1 MRPWIR
7 NCLIL
12 LFLPGLAWAQQTGD
26 PGPRTSGV
34 PEASATEDDTQR
46 SVVKTRNRL
55 LGRSIEILTEREVD
69 EQLENLGLSREGSI
83 YTRRKRLKAALGEK
97 EDNKPDFSALA
108 ESNKKELP
116 MVIENAAEGEL
127 MRVDKTKGGVLV
139 LRGRVR
145 LKLRTGALEA
155 ETISVDSDR
164 QEIYAEGGIKFEDGR
179 ARVTGDKFIYDYKLD
194 KGVVYNTKGT
204 MSPAYFV
211 GEKFKKLDD
220 KRYMLEMGY
229 FTSCN
234 AEKPHYSFKVDK
246 VTIYDDKTIIG
257 SNVRFQVGGTTVF
270 WLPFFYNNNLGN
282 GWNTQ
287 MGKNNT
293 QGLFMQNS
301 FQWSVLPGNSW
312 APMGYKFRADFY
324 EMTGQAFQTEMWRQS
339 PNLNY
344 QIDLG
349 YANHKAY
356 QIVPGYQ
363 NRFANYGLGTTG
375 VTNEIDKGDYYGT
388 NIPNV
393 GVDKDPWWKGRI
405 FLNSKTNNTEKD
417 VTRNISIQYE
427 NYTNR
432 LFEYEYGNRYQPNN
446 SLQSLYT
453 YRDVRFGYVRNTLE
467 WKADYTENRG
477 DLSVNVNMKRNMIF
491 YNLSPL
497 SKSGYFPTV
506 DVLPSTTI
514 KNSSEVARLPY
525 FETPVY
531 WDSYLTNTLLRFYGV
546 PVQEKLK
553 IPTLDGSYDD
563 PTGAYRENLLR
574 TQSFLQG
581 ETGFRTSM
589 NFGSYISLAPAVY
602 YGAKKQSAQLP
613 AGTASSSTV
622 NTNFTSLERSLARDS
637 YQYFRTN
644 TNLRVGAPILFF
656 NATYRKLEAEKPELQ
671 DPILMKNRQHEVEL
685 SLESYA
691 LENFEISLRTIRDL
705 RNFSDQYQP
714 QPTNK
719 ERWYYTVF
727 RFAGYIDFL
736 EGFSKRKRSLLER
749 KRSFYSGIF
758 FNNDFVYHTP
768 LGRPLSNNL
777 TVSYKMGG
785 FRLPFLRYIRELE
798 MGGTWYHIYYAS
810 MVDNYRV
817 YAKASIDITR
827 ELGFEAEIDSR
838 VTEPWR
844 YTNQTDN
851 YYYQRYILNQD
862 PTAPFTSMN
871 MTSANFGQDLINGT
885 GINGTQARQ
894 NTALNINRV
903 MGTIKYNLHTMNFR
917 LGLSSDL
924 RSVPGGTTGASQV
937 TFYDQSVFFSISLT
951 DFSLGQEDS
960 SQLTRMRLYRFKKRP
975 LKAGYVE
982 GVESQ

>member
-7 NCLIL
+7 NCLFL
-12 LFLPGLAWAQQTGD
+12 LFLPSLLWGQPADL
-26 PGPRTSGV
+26 GPRG
-34 PEASATEDDTQR
+34 SAGDANSEDDTQR

-55 LGRSIEILTEREVD
+55 LNKSIEVLSEREVD

-97 EDNKPDFSALA
+97 EDNKPDFAALA
-108 ESNKKELP
+108 GTTKKDLP

-127 MRVDKTKGGVLV
+127 MRVDQTKGGVLV

-145 LKLRTGALEA
+145 IKLRSGSLEA

-164 QEIYAEGGIKFEDGR
+164 QEVYAEGGIKFEDGR
-179 ARVTGDKFIYDYKLD
+179 AKITGDKFIYDYKLD

-204 MSPAYFV
+204 VAPAYFF
-211 GEKFKKLDD
+211 GEKVKKLDD

-246 VTIYDDKTIIG
+246 VVLYQDRTVVGT
-257 SNVRFQVGGTTVF
+257 NVRFQVGGTTVF

-282 GWNTQ
+282 GWTTQ
-287 MGKNNT
+287 AGKNNT
-293 QGLFMQNS
+293 QGLFIQNS
-301 FQWSVLPGNSW
+301 LQWSTIPSW
-312 APMGYKFRADFY
+312 SWTPMGYKFRADFY
-324 EMTGQAFQTEMWRQS
+324 EKTGQAFQMEMWRQS
-339 PNLNY
+339 NNLNY
-344 QIDLG
+344 LIDIG

-356 QIVPGYQ
+356 QITSGFED
-363 NRFANYGLGTTG
+363 RFANYGLGTSA
-375 VTNEIDKGDYYGT
+375 VTNQVDKGNFWGT
-388 NIPNV
+388 NIPNI
-393 GVDKDPWWKGRI
+393 GEDRDPWWKGRI
-405 FLNSKTNNTEKD
+405 FLNSKMNNTEKD
-417 VTRNISIQYE
+417 VTRNLSVQYE
-427 NYTNR
+427 NFTNR
-432 LFEYEYGNRYQPNN
+432 LFEYEYGNRYQPSN

-453 YRDVRFGYVRNTLE
+453 FRDVRYGYVRNNLE
-467 WKADYTENRG
+467 WKLDYTENRG
-477 DLSVNVNMKRNMIF
+477 DLSVNINMKRNMLF

-506 DVLPSTTI
+506 DILPSVTI
-514 KNSSEVARLPY
+514 KNSSEIAKLPY

-531 WDSYLTNTLLRFYGV
+531 WDVYLTNTLMRFYGV
-546 PVQEKLK
+546 PTQEKLK
-553 IPTLDGSYDD
+553 IPTSDGSYDNPNGD
-563 PTGAYRENLLR
+563 YKENLLR
-574 TQSFLQG
+574 TQNFLQG

-589 NFGSYISLAPAVY
+589 NFGSYVSLAPSVY

-613 AGTASSSTV
+613 AGNADTV
-622 NTNFTSLERSLARDS
+622 STNFTSLERSLARDS

-644 TNLRVGAPILFF
+644 TNLRIGAPILFF
-656 NATYRKLEAEKPELQ
+656 NATYRKLEAEKPDLQ
-671 DPILMKNRQHEVEL
+671 DPILMKNRQHEMEL

-691 LENFEISLRTIRDL
+691 LENFEVSLKTIRDL
-705 RNFSDQYQP
+705 RTFSDEYQP
-714 QPTNK
+714 QPTSQ

-736 EGFSKRKRSLLER
+736 DGFSKRKRTLLER
-749 KRSFYSGIF
+749 KRSFYTGLF

-768 LGRPLSNNL
+768 LHRPLSNNFTL
-777 TVSYKMGG
+777 SYKMGG

-798 MGGTWYHIYYAS
+798 VGGTWYHIYYAS
-810 MVDNYRV
+810 MMDNYRI

-827 ELGFEAEIDSR
+827 EFGFEAEIDSR

-851 YYYQRYILNQD
+851 YYYQRYILNTD
-862 PTAPFTSMN
+862 PTSPFTSMN
-871 MTSANFGQDLINGT
+871 MNSTNFGQDIINGS

-894 NTALNINRV
+894 TTALNVNRAMAV
-903 MGTIKYNLHTMNFR
+903 LKYNLHTMNFR

-924 RSVPGGTTGASQV
+924 RSVPGGITGASQV
-937 TFYDQSVFFSISLT
+937 TFYDQSIFFSISLT

-960 SQLTRMRLYRFKKRP
+960 SQLSRIRLFRFRKRP
-975 LKAGYVE
+975 LRTGYTE
-982 GVESQ
+982 GVESE

>member
-7 NCLIL
+7 NCLFL
-12 LFLPGLAWAQQTGD
+12 LLLPSLLWGQPVDLGPKGSAGD
-26 PGPRTSGV
+26 TNS
-34 PEASATEDDTQR
+34 EDDTQR

-55 LGRSIEILTEREVD
+55 LNKSIEVLSEREVD

-97 EDNKPDFSALA
+97 EDNKPDFAALA
-108 ESNKKELP
+108 GTAKKDLP

-127 MRVDKTKGGVLV
+127 MRVDQTKGGVLV

-145 LKLRTGALEA
+145 IKLRTGSLEA

-164 QEIYAEGGIKFEDGR
+164 QEVYAEGGIKFEDGR
-179 ARVTGDKFIYDYKLD
+179 AKITGDKFIYDYRLD

-204 MSPAYFV
+204 VAPAYFF
-211 GEKFKKLDD
+211 GEKVKKLDD

-246 VTIYDDKTIIG
+246 VVLYQDRTVVGT
-257 SNVRFQVGGTTVF
+257 NVRFQVGGTTVF

-282 GWNTQ
+282 GWTTQ
-287 MGKNNT
+287 AGKNNT
-293 QGLFMQNS
+293 QGLFIQNS
-301 FQWSVLPGNSW
+301 LQWSTIPTWSW
-312 APMGYKFRADFY
+312 TPMGYKFRADFY
-324 EMTGQAFQTEMWRQS
+324 EKTGQAFQMEMWRQS
-339 PNLNY
+339 ANLNY
-344 QIDLG
+344 LIDIG

-356 QIVPGYQ
+356 QITSGFED
-363 NRFANYGLGTTG
+363 RFANYGLGTSA
-375 VTNEIDKGDYYGT
+375 VTNQVDKGNYWGT
-388 NIPNV
+388 NIPNI
-393 GVDKDPWWKGRI
+393 GEDRDPWWKGRI
-405 FLNSKTNNTEKD
+405 FLNSKMNNTEKD
-417 VTRNISIQYE
+417 VTRNLSVQYE
-427 NYTNR
+427 NFTNR
-432 LFEYEYGNRYQPNN
+432 LFEYEYGNRYQPSN

-453 YRDVRFGYVRNTLE
+453 FRDVRYGYIRNNLE
-467 WKADYTENRG
+467 WKMDYTENRG
-477 DLSVNVNMKRNMIF
+477 DLSVNINMKRNMLF

-497 SKSGYFPTV
+497 TKSGYFPTV
-506 DVLPSTTI
+506 DVLPSVTI
-514 KNSSEVARLPY
+514 KNSSEITRLPY

-531 WDSYLTNTLLRFYGV
+531 WDVYLTNTLMRFYGV
-546 PVQEKLK
+546 PTQEKLK
-553 IPTLDGSYDD
+553 IPTSDGSYDN
-563 PTGAYRENLLR
+563 PNGEYKENLLR
-574 TQSFLQG
+574 TQNFLQG

-589 NFGSYISLAPAVY
+589 NFGSYVSLAPSVY

-613 AGTASSSTV
+613 AGNSDTV

-644 TNLRVGAPILFF
+644 TNLRIGAPVLFF
-656 NATYRKLEAEKPELQ
+656 NATYRKLEAEKPDLQ
-671 DPILMKNRQHEVEL
+671 DPILMKNRQHEMEL

-691 LENFEISLRTIRDL
+691 LENFEVSLKTIRDL
-705 RNFSDQYQP
+705 RTFSDEYQP
-714 QPTNK
+714 QPTSQ
-719 ERWYYTVF
+719 ERWYYSVF

-736 EGFSKRKRSLLER
+736 DGFSKRKRTLLER
-749 KRSFYSGIF
+749 KRSFYTGLF

-768 LGRPLSNNL
+768 LHRPLSNNFTL
-777 TVSYKMGG
+777 SYKMGG

-798 MGGTWYHIYYAS
+798 VGGTWYHIYYAS
-810 MVDNYRV
+810 MMDNYRI

-827 ELGFEAEIDSR
+827 EFGFEAEVDSR

-851 YYYQRYILNQD
+851 YYYQRYILNTD
-862 PTAPFTSMN
+862 PTSPFTSMN
-871 MTSANFGQDLINGT
+871 MNPTNLGQDIINGS

-894 NTALNINRV
+894 TTAMNVNRAMV
-903 MGTIKYNLHTMNFR
+903 VLKYNLHTMNFR

-924 RSVPGGTTGASQV
+924 RSVPGGATGTSQV
-937 TFYDQSVFFSISLT
+937 TFYDQSIFFSISLT

-960 SQLTRMRLYRFKKRP
+960 SQLSRIRLFRFRKRP
-975 LKAGYVE
+975 LRTGYTE
-982 GVESQ
+982 GVESE